1 MRLVTSS
8 GACGHTG
15 GCLCEGNRGSLTVV
29 DFCYKVG
36 SEVMINLSGRSDPGT
51 CVCVCVC
58 EVLVDVQRCCS
69 CCSVELQQVYYA
81 VRRERSDGDTIQR
94 E

>member
-1 MRLVTSS
+1 MRQHGIIICVRLVTSS

-58 EVLVDVQRCCS
+58 VCGRCWWTYSGAAAAAVLS
-69 CCSVELQQVYYA
+69 CNKFIML
-81 VRRERSDGDTIQR
+81 
-94 E
+94 